1 MISFLFNRRE
11 NKICGFTVC
20 GHAMFAESGQDIVC
34 ASVSSAVMLTANL
47 LTENFNVQSDVKA
60 DENRITVS
68 VTDNREEYLDAADKL
83 LCGLAQHV
91 EMVSEEFEG
100 CIKTEYSE
108 V

>member
-1 MISFLFNRRE
+1 
-11 NKICGFTVC
+11 
-20 GHAMFAESGQDIVC
+20 MFAESGQDIVC

-47 LTENFNVQSDVKA
+47 LTENFNVRSDVKA

>member
-20 GHAMFAESGQDIVC
+20 GHAMFAGSGQDIVC
-34 ASVSSAVMLTANL
+34 ASVSSAVMLIANL
-47 LTENFNVQSDVKA
+47 LTENFNVRSDVKV

-100 CIKTEYSE
+100 CIKSAYSE